1 MLSTKRKSTDLDLQ
15 RRVRART
22 DVEDEEAGFS
32 SSNEESGLED
42 GQSDYSED
50 VEGSEVSSLTS

>member
-1 MLSTKRKSTDLDLQ
+1 
-15 RRVRART
+15 
-22 DVEDEEAGFS
+22 VEDEEAGFS